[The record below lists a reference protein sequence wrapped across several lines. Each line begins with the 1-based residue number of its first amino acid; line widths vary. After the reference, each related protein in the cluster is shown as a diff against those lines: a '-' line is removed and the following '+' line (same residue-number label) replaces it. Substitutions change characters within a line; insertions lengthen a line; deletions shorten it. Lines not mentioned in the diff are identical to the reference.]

1 MRQPGATSTS
11 TAASFPGRN
20 YTIATADAWDRLIE
34 VQGFGQ
40 RFVDASN
47 TNTVGTV
54 NISANAISRYIT
66 FSVAKSAL
74 GGTPGSG
81 WTFTLTL
88 TGQDGFSS
96 DLARAFTPTP
106 GDYSFGVCAAPST
119 DPKWPPSSNS
129 ISATR
134 CR

>member
-1 MRQPGATSTS
+1 M
-11 TAASFPGRN
+11 
-20 YTIATADAWDRLIE
+20 
-34 VQGFGQ
+34 
-40 RFVDASN
+40 
-47 TNTVGTV
+47 

-96 DLARAFTPTP
+96 DQARAFTPTP

-119 DPKWPPSSNS
+119 DPKCTFDPTAVPKVMDTIPPTGTEQ
-129 ISATR
+129 SAELDYTAGPVVLQGFTLP
-134 CR
+134 